1 MILGKPD
8 IRTRSTPNL
17 LLVDFLDLLLD
28 LRELLQGRRQLG
40 VILGCGQEG
49 QALGEVV
56 VRLLVCRPHLKR
68 KAHKASLE
76 ANTGAGARKIQ
87 FISLFISRPMPI
99 GGP

>member
-40 VILGCGQEG
+40 IILGRGQEG

-56 VRLLVCRPHLKR
+56 VVGLLVCRP
-68 KAHKASLE
+68 
-76 ANTGAGARKIQ
+76 Q
-87 FISLFISRPMPI
+87 
-99 GGP
+99 